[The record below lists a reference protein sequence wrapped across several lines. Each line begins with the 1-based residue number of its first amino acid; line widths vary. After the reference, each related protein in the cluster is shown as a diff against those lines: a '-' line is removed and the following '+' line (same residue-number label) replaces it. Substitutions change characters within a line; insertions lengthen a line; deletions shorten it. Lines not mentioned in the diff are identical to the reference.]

1 MIKVHANDLPQDVS
15 EFLSEYQG
23 EVDAGA
29 SYSDRVDLARR
40 LFGSRNDK
48 RNPAFAAVRSAL
60 HSLCRGPGRCMYC
73 EDSAA
78 DEIEHFYPKNLYPEF
93 TFAWANYL
101 YSCGPCNGP
110 KSQWFAVFSAATGQ
124 IIEVARSPRADVLPP
139 EAGDPLYIDPRRED
153 PMEFLRL
160 DLRDT
165 FHFRPLGAR
174 DTRAYDRAEYTIRKL
189 HLNDRDDLC
198 VMRKDAF
205 ENYAAVLFAYVK
217 GKQAGLTE
225 AQLAPKLAKIR
236 RAPHPTVWFEMKRQR
251 DHHPRLR
258 ALFTAAAEALEW

>member
-1 MIKVHANDLPQDVS
+1 MIKVHASNLPHDVS
-15 EFLSEYQG
+15 EALSEYQR
-23 EVDAGA
+23 EVDAKA
-29 SYSDRVDLARR
+29 RYSDRVDLARR

-48 RNPAFAAVRSAL
+48 RNPTFAAIRLAL
-60 HSLCRGPGRCMYC
+60 RSLCRGPGRCMYC

-93 TFAWANYL
+93 TFVWANYL

-124 IIEVARSPRADVLPP
+124 RIEVSRPPGADVVPP

-174 DTRAYDRAEYTIRKL
+174 DTRAYDRATYTINKL

-198 VMRKDAF
+198 AMRADAF
-205 ENYAAVLFAYVK
+205 DNYANVLFAYVK
-217 GKQAGLTE
+217 GKRAGLTGAE
-225 AQLAPKLAKIR
+225 LAPKIAKIR

-251 DHHPRLR
+251 DHHPRLS

>member
-1 MIKVHANDLPQDVS
+1 MIKVHANDLSPSVS
-15 EFLSEYQG
+15 EVLSEYQG

-29 SYSDRVDLARR
+29 SYPDRVDLARR
-40 LFGSRNDK
+40 LFKSRNDK
-48 RNPAFAAVRSAL
+48 RNETFAAVRSAL
-60 HSLCRGPGRCMYC
+60 GSLCRGPGRCMYC

-93 TFAWANYL
+93 TFVWANYL

-124 IIEVARSPRADVLPP
+124 RTEVSRPPGADVVPP
-139 EAGDPLYIDPRRED
+139 EAGEPLYIDPRRED

-174 DTRAYDRAEYTIRKL
+174 DTRAYDRATYTIDKL

-198 VMRKDAF
+198 EMRAHAF
-205 ENYAAVLFAYVK
+205 ENYANVLFTYVK
-217 GKQAGLTE
+217 GRRAGLTVAE
-225 AQLAPKLAKIR
+225 LEPKIATICR
-236 RAPHPTVWFEMKRQR
+236 SPHPTVWFEMKRQR

-258 ALFTAAAEALEW
+258 ALFTAATEALEW